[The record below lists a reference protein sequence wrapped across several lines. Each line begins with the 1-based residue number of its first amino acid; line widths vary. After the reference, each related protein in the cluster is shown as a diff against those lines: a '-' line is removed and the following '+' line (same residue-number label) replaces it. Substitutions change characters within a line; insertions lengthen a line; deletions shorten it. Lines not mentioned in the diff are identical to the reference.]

1 MINAIGIVKKVE
13 GLLDEMYELGRE
25 EGYEEG
31 WNEAKT
37 HFRVPDL

>member
-1 MINAIGIVKKVE
+1 MKKAIEIIKKLE

-31 WNEAKT
+31 WNESKT
-37 HFRVPDL
+37 HFHVPDL